1 MTPHLRRSILFAAAL
16 ALTGALAPA
25 PPEPANDIKALAR
38 EQVTLARQALQ
49 DLDRLYKGGEISVS
63 DRAFPLWGQRLVQA
77 VRTSGA
83 DKAEVVSSLENYL
96 DQTKKL
102 EQYARKA
109 HEQGQATRVDVTEAQ
124 YRRLEAAIWLA
135 EEKAR

>member
-1 MTPHLRRSILFAAAL
+1 MTPPLRRSILCAAAL
-16 ALTGALAPA
+16 ALIGALAPA
-25 PPEPANDIKALAR
+25 PPEPVTEVKALAR

-49 DLDRLYKGGEISVS
+49 DLDRLHKAGEISVT
-63 DRAFPLWGQRLVQA
+63 DRAFPLWGQRLVHA

-83 DKAEVVSSLENYL
+83 DKAEVVSTLENYL

-102 EQYARKA
+102 EQYTRTA
-109 HEQGQATRVDVTEAQ
+109 HEQGRATRVDVTEAQ